1 MLTDAG
7 EWCGEQSLLAG
18 CTSTDRSLRC
28 DRALIELNL
37 AVLHSYERAG
47 GGRRRLRQVRGARE
61 RRRPRGARQRSWIVP
76 AISGCLEDRG
86 HRLIPFKHLLP
97 PGSEPSRA
105 QLARRIRKTLSGI
118 ARWAGWTYL

>member
-1 MLTDAG
+1 RRRARC
-7 EWCGEQSLLAG
+7 WRARASAAIA
-18 CTSTDRSLRC
+18 CTSSRQAPCWR

-47 GGRRRLRQVRGARE
+47 G
-61 RRRPRGARQRSWIVP
+61 VP
-76 AISGCLEDRG
+76 AISGCEVLPAYRAQPRLEDRR
-86 HRLIPFKHLLP
+86 HRLIPFKHILP

-118 ARWAGWTYL
+118 